1 MSDLVVSDLVYEHCQ
16 ETHPMMISILVGNIK
31 RLWSVTEADAAAHAA
46 MKAVVSDL
54 AFYRLA

>member
-1 MSDLVVSDLVYEHCQ
+1 
-16 ETHPMMISILVGNIK
+16 MMISIRVGNIK

-54 AFYRLA
+54 AFYRLWAMKAVGNEGSGQ